1 MGQCTSRHGRNNS
14 SNNCGGNKASSRE
27 DDLNCSGEFDD
38 AMQAGTSR
46 AGSSSSRGRKYM
58 TSDGNSE
65 ETDDDEGE
73 GTFLSV
79 NDVTRRKLK
88 VDLKK
93 SDPAAADMF
102 VIDFGGGE
110 LPSVADAAAQKGPDG
125 LASRFRRREAARGSG
140 DVGGG
145 GQRAVS
151 LGRDHAR
158 GGRRGR
164 AKKPALPSSPSKRS
178 SSSLSP
184 GKSSV
189 TSSRQPP
196 PPPSHSAAQKR
207 RLMNKNKSGSSPSGR
222 NHRDGDRDRP
232 LSDTRGSPKL
242 PKTHTHSCLEE
253 D

>member
-65 ETDDDEGE
+65 ETDDEGE
-73 GTFLSV
+73 GALLSV
-79 NDVTRRKLK
+79 NFARSVTQRRK
-88 VDLKK
+88 VDFSVVKK
-93 SDPAAADMF
+93 SAEPADMF

-110 LPSVADAAAQKGPDG
+110 LPSVAAAAAQKGPDG
-125 LASRFRRREAARGSG
+125 LASRFRRREAARGSN
-140 DVGGG
+140 GGG
-145 GQRAVS
+145 CGQRAVS

-158 GGRRGR
+158 GRHSR

-184 GKSSV
+184 AKSSV
-189 TSSRQPP
+189 TSTASSSLRQQ
-196 PPPSHSAAQKR
+196 PPPSHSAQKR
-207 RLMNKNKSGSSPSGR
+207 RLMNRNKSGSSPKGR
-222 NHRDGDRDRP
+222 SHDHDRA
-232 LSDTRGSPKL
+232 LSDMRKPNFKKL
-242 PKTHTHSCLEE
+242 LR
-253 D
+253 

>member
-1 MGQCTSRHGRNNS
+1 MGQCTSSGRHGRNNTNGS
-14 SNNCGGNKASSRE
+14 
-27 DDLNCSGEFDD
+27 DDLNCGEFDD
-38 AMQAGTSR
+38 AMV
-46 AGSSSSRGRKYM
+46 GSSGRAGRKYT

-88 VDLKK
+88 VDVKK

-110 LPSVADAAAQKGPDG
+110 LPSVAAAAAQKGPDG
-125 LASRFRRREAARGSG
+125 LASRFRRREAARGSGGG

-196 PPPSHSAAQKR
+196 PPPPSHSAAQKR
-207 RLMNKNKSGSSPSGR
+207 RLMNKNKSGSSPSGK
-222 NHRDGDRDRP
+222 NHDDRDRDRP
-232 LSDTRGSPKL
+232 LSDRRGNPNFK
-242 PKTHTHSCLEE
+242 KNTHRCLEE

>member
-1 MGQCTSRHGRNNS
+1 MGQCTSSGRHRRNDS
-14 SNNCGGNKASSRE
+14 SGNEASRR
-27 DDLNCSGEFDD
+27 DDLNCGGGEFDD
-38 AMQAGTSR
+38 AMVGSGR
-46 AGSSSSRGRKYM
+46 AGRKYM

-73 GTFLSV
+73 GTLLSA
-79 NDVTRRKLK
+79 NNFARSGVTQQRKAEA
-88 VDLKK
+88 KK
-93 SDPAAADMF
+93 SDPDAADMF

-110 LPSVADAAAQKGPDG
+110 LPSVAAAAAQKGPDG

-140 DVGGG
+140 AVGGG

-158 GGRRGR
+158 GRRGR

-189 TSSRQPP
+189 TSLRQQQPP
-196 PPPSHSAAQKR
+196 PPPSHSVNKR
-207 RLMNKNKSGSSPSGR
+207 RPMNKNKCGSSPSGR
-222 NHRDGDRDRP
+222 NRDDFP
-232 LSDTRGSPKL
+232 LSDMRRGNPNFK
-242 PKTHTHSCLEE
+242 K
-253 D
+253 